1 MATIFRERLSD
12 DLGISRRCRR
22 RGFASFELV
31 FAKSVKFVRLFDGR
45 LVTFAFFGENV
56 QQDWFLLRFQKLKCP
71 DQQRDV
77 VSVDRS
83 VVTQAELLENDAR
96 HN

>member
-1 MATIFRERLSD
+1 M
-12 DLGISRRCRR
+12 
-22 RGFASFELV
+22 
-31 FAKSVKFVRLFDGR
+31 KFVRLFDGR

-56 QQDWFLLRFQKLKCP
+56 QENRFLLRFQKFKCP

-77 VSVDRS
+77 VPVDRS
-83 VVTQAELLENDAR
+83 VVTQAELLENDAW